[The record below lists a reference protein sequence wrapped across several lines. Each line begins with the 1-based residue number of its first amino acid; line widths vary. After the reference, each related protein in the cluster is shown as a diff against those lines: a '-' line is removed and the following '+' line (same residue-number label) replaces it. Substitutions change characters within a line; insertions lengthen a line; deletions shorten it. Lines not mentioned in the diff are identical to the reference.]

1 MRAFEFLTENIINE
15 LTIPGDSETDP
26 LYNIK
31 MAITKKIKDLPADD
45 STEKALAEIEDLLSS
60 IRAGGKLQFVG
71 GQLQQIDDPDV
82 NSAQKLL
89 AKYIISLDSGSPA
102 DKKQLFETWKSKD
115 GLIDIKK
122 LLSPGQN
129 AVSEIVKGYSTN
141 PAIKELAD
149 DLSGI
154 ASLGQGKG
162 EFMLSVFSKRITKA
176 GKGDLQIDGFGKVE
190 VKTTDGGSGRFFDQE
205 VRPST
210 QFQGAVNNFVKQF
223 GEVLKQNNLITTTGV
238 NIGQL
243 IKLKNLLPTE
253 SRNKFKSLLTNV
265 ISNIFAADPSL
276 ADPVVSAIMVDNEG
290 LAKQKYAVA
299 NLNNYMKLK
308 SDDKGI
314 LMINLSKEPFTF
326 VFFDDNDS
334 LNAGGLRLH
343 SGTAY
348 PITNDPRN
356 AYPQINIKP
365 TSKSQI

>member
-1 MRAFEFLTENIINE
+1 MRAFEFLSESYISE
-15 LTIPGDSETDP
+15 LIVPGDPASDP
-26 LYNIK
+26 LYSIK
-31 MAITKKIKDLPADD
+31 IAISNKIKDLPANA

-60 IRAGGKLQFVG
+60 IQAGGKLQFVG

-82 NSAQKLL
+82 NAAQKLL
-89 AKYIISLDSGSPA
+89 AKYILSLDAGTPE
-102 DKKQLFETWKSKD
+102 DKKRLFETWKSKN
-115 GLIDIKK
+115 GLIDVEK
-122 LLSPGQN
+122 LLSPGRKT
-129 AVSEIVKGYSTN
+129 VSEIVNGYSTN

-176 GKGDLQIDGFGKVE
+176 GKGDLQIDGFGRVE
-190 VKTTDGGSGRFFDQE
+190 VKTTDAGAGRFFDQE
-205 VRPST
+205 VKPST
-210 QFQGAVNNFVKQF
+210 QFQGAVNNFVKKF

-238 NIGQL
+238 NISQL
-243 IKLKNLLPTE
+243 IKLKNLLPAE
-253 SRNKFKSLLTNV
+253 NRSKFKSLLTKV

-276 ADPVVSAIMVDNEG
+276 ATPVVSAIMVDNEG

-308 SDDKGI
+308 SDDEGI
-314 LMINLSKEPFTF
+314 LMIDLSKQPFTF
-326 VFFDDNDS
+326 VFFNDNES

-348 PITNDPRN
+348 PVTNEPRN
-356 AYPQINIKP
+356 AYPQINIKT
-365 TSKSQI
+365 TSQSQA